1 MNLVRPAAVAGYF
14 YPGEPKALAATV
26 RGLLETAPVGR
37 APQAQAPQAMSA
49 GQAIDAPKAM
59 IVPHAGYVY
68 SGPIAATAYAR
79 LAPLRSQ
86 IKRVVLIG
94 PAHRVALRGLAIP
107 SCDAFDTPL
116 GRVPVDKK
124 AVAALRALPFVTVSD
139 EAHAEEHSLEVH
151 LPFLQAALDDFAIVP
166 IVAGAASAEDVARVL
181 ETLWGGPETLIVIS
195 SDLSHY
201 LDYQAARRI
210 DAATTQAIERLRP
223 SDIGHEQAC
232 GRIPI
237 IGLLT
242 LAQKRGMSC
251 ATVDLRNSG
260 DTAGDKSRVVGY
272 GSYLF
277 FEPRTSSLLTSSPL
291 RERFGE
297 TLLAVAEASVAHGL
311 ETGQPLPAAARKF
324 PPELR
329 DNGACFITLKI
340 GRTLR
345 GCVGSPQAF
354 RPLIEDVAD
363 NAFCAAFGDSRF
375 EPLTR
380 EEWARADLSISVL
393 TPPVLISCL
402 SEAQLLATICPGI
415 DGLILADGFK
425 RGLFLPA
432 VWESLSDP
440 AEFVR
445 QLKRKA
451 GLPPDHWTDTTQV
464 FRFAAVS
471 ISHSGRRPPR

>member
-14 YPGEPKALAATV
+14 YPGEPKILAATV
-26 RGLLETAPVGR
+26 RGLLDAAPAANVPETAAVP
-37 APQAQAPQAMSA
+37 A
-49 GQAIDAPKAM
+49 GTAPKAM

-79 LAPLRSQ
+79 LAPLRNQ

-94 PAHRVALRGLAIP
+94 PAHRVALRGLAVP

-116 GRVPVDKK
+116 GRIPVDKK
-124 AVAALRALPFVTVSD
+124 AIAAIRGLPSVSVSD

-166 IVAGAASAEDVARVL
+166 IVAGSASADEVAQVL
-181 ETLWGGPETLIVIS
+181 EMLWGGPETLIVIS

-223 SDIGHEQAC
+223 ADIGREQAC

-242 LAQKRGMSC
+242 LAQKHGMTC
-251 ATVDLRNSG
+251 TTVDLRNSG
-260 DTAGDKSRVVGY
+260 DTAGDKTRVVGY

-277 FEPRTSSLLTSSPL
+277 FEPNASSRL

-297 TLLAVAEASVAHGL
+297 TLLAIAEASVTHGL
-311 ETGQPLPAAARKF
+311 ETGQPLPVAAREF
-324 PPELR
+324 SPELR
-329 DNGACFITLKI
+329 AHGASFVTLKI
-340 GRTLR
+340 GLTLR
-345 GCVGSPQAF
+345 GCVGSPQAV
-354 RPLIEDVAD
+354 RPLIEDVAE
-363 NAFCAAFGDSRF
+363 NALRAAFADSRF

-380 EEWARADLSISVL
+380 EEWAKTDLSISVL
-393 TPPVLISCL
+393 TPPVPLPCS
-402 SEAQLLATICPGI
+402 SEAELLAAIRPGI
-415 DGLILADGFK
+415 DGLILTDGFK

-432 VWESLSDP
+432 VWESLP
-440 AEFVR
+440 ETAEFLR

-451 GLPPDHWTDTTQV
+451 GLRPDHWTDTTQV
-464 FRFAAVS
+464 FRFEAVS
-471 ISHSGRRPPR
+471 ISHSGRRASR